1 MTLEQHT
8 LAFCTS
14 DSSGVKWR
22 KQQYL
27 PRGALWRKV
36 SGGNKHSKSQLS
48 SLPQLVQHQRFSQ
61 TILIPMFFKQ
71 KQKKLYFLQIPAFLV
86 TTNTL
91 IRESNLSSFSFRDI
105 FLLSASE
112 SFRVTSLET
121 ASSLFC
127 ATLKGKEKESPH
139 AAGVNTAP
147 SQKHSVLRACT
158 GNCIILYISRKQAGQ
173 KVPSLLHYTSQKRG
187 SSRNFQDVVY

>member
-14 DSSGVKWR
+14 ESSGIKWG
-22 KQQYL
+22 KQEHL

-36 SGGNKHSKSQLS
+36 SGGNKHSKGQLS
-48 SLPQLVQHQRFSQ
+48 SLPQILQHQHFSQ

-71 KQKKLYFLQIPAFLV
+71 KPKKLYFLQIPPFLV

-91 IRESNLSSFSFRDI
+91 NRESNLSSFSFRDI

-127 ATLKGKEKESPH
+127 ATLKGKEKEFTH
-139 AAGVNTAP
+139 APGVNTAL
-147 SQKHSVLRACT
+147 SQKHSVLRACP
-158 GNCIILYISRKQAGQ
+158 GNCIIHFKKTSWTESSKLITLY
-173 KVPSLLHYTSQKRG
+173 
-187 SSRNFQDVVY
+187 

>member
-127 ATLKGKEKESPH
+127 ATLKGH
-139 AAGVNTAP
+139 
-147 SQKHSVLRACT
+147 
-158 GNCIILYISRKQAGQ
+158 
-173 KVPSLLHYTSQKRG
+173 SLLFKG
-187 SSRNFQDVVY
+187 EGG

>member
-1 MTLEQHT
+1 MSDCLCSHSGLTTHWPMTLEQRA

-14 DSSGVKWR
+14 ESSGIKWR
-22 KQQYL
+22 KQEHL

-36 SGGNKHSKSQLS
+36 SGGNKFSKGQLS
-48 SLPQLVQHQRFSQ
+48 SLQQLLQHQHSSQ

-71 KQKKLYFLQIPAFLV
+71 KPKKLYFLQIPPFLV
-86 TTNTL
+86 TINTL
-91 IRESNLSSFSFRDI
+91 NRESNLSSFSFRDI

-127 ATLKGKEKESPH
+127 ATLKGKEKEFPH
-139 AAGVNTAP
+139 APGVNSALSET
-147 SQKHSVLRACT
+147 LCT
-158 GNCIILYISRKQAGQ
+158 
-173 KVPSLLHYTSQKRG
+173 PSLSWQLYHALHFKKTSWTE
-187 SSRNFQDVVY
+187 SSKLITLY